1 MNKFKSLNFLLK
13 NGSNLICVSNHRT
26 PQNGRVMVPI
36 NGTNFV
42 LVHQTATQD
51 DDDVSVQTISE
62 FFVTGRVYLVK
73 FFSREHRFNNGLIL
87 FNGSHDWFSQP
98 NPQIDFSVCVFNL
111 NFIQILPAKKT
122 NNDSPNFALGRFDF
136 LNFIQQFIRMIN
148 TSKEYRIPVLWKM
161 IVHSLRKIGY
171 FDIFDINHFRSNVLL
186 IFQRMFNGVSHKNV
200 LRNLFLSFLWKLL
213 SKNCWFM
220 IVGDNYWPIRGCPS
234 DGLIALFSNQER
246 PPIVNFLDNESQCV
260 GLITHTNQCVLVSLE
275 TTESTNL
282 GQLNYLR
289 QQDPNDCIRVML
301 YEIFGVREDDSG
313 DDDGQLLVRSPAY
326 VDTSCVLSGCLKHC
340 EGRLP
345 LIVFKIGNSMNFFI
359 KRADGTYECFS
370 TWLFLLLNIFAFDET
385 LIQLSKQLKFYSSCT
400 EPVDLVEVLVQNC
413 GFQQIFDRSSTPEQ
427 ISKFLFES
435 DFGVILG
442 QLRREF
448 REFPERLFEHY
459 LETDLE
465 ENGCVGEPSSFD
477 GREEGDLQGERI
489 QEKCNSHIESLRENQ
504 YEYLY
509 HLKRIFEFILE
520 RLQKREDLGPE
531 IRDILGFLEQLVK
544 FLSHSSE

>member
-1 MNKFKSLNFLLK
+1 MEEFNLKFLLK
-13 NGSNLICVSNHRT
+13 NGSNLIRVSNHRT

-51 DDDVSVQTISE
+51 NDVSVQTISE
-62 FFVTGRVYLVK
+62 FFETERVYLVK
-73 FFSREHRFNNGLIL
+73 FFSREHRFNYGLIL

-111 NFIQILPAKKT
+111 NFIQILHAKKT

-171 FDIFDINHFRSNVLL
+171 FDILDINCFRSKVLL

-200 LRNLFLSFLWKLL
+200 LPNLFLSFVWKLL

-220 IVGDNYWPIRGCPS
+220 IVGDNYCLIRGRPS
-234 DGLIALFSNQER
+234 DGLIELFSNQER
-246 PPIVNFLDNESQCV
+246 PPIVNFFDNESQCV
-260 GLITHTNQCVLVSLE
+260 GLITHTNHQCVLVSLE

-282 GQLNYLR
+282 GPLNYRR
-289 QQDPNDCIRVML
+289 QQGRNDCIRVML
-301 YEIFGVREDDSG
+301 DKIIGNSGDDSG

-345 LIVFKIGNSMNFFI
+345 LVVFKIENSMNFFI

-370 TWLFLLLNIFAFDET
+370 PWLFLLLNIFAFDET

-413 GFQQIFDRSSTPEQ
+413 GFQPIFDRSSTPEQ

-448 REFPERLFEHY
+448 REFSKRLFKHY
-459 LETDLE
+459 LEADFE
-465 ENGCVGEPSSFD
+465 ENGDVEEPSSFD
-477 GREEGDLQGERI
+477 GREEGDLQGNRI
-489 QEKCNSHIESLRENQ
+489 QEKCSLHIESLRENQ
-504 YEYLY
+504 YLY
-509 HLKRIFEFILE
+509 HLKLIFEFILE
-520 RLQKREDLGPE
+520 RLREREDLGPE
-531 IRDILGFLEQLVK
+531 IREMLGFLEQLVK
-544 FLSHSSE
+544 FLSHQSE